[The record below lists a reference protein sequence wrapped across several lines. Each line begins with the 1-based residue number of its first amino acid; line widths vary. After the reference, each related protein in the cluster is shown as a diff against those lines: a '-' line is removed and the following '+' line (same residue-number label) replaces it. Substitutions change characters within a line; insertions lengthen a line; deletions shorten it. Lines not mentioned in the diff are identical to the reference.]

1 MSIWEATAER
11 IARRHIEF
19 IKSRGEKGR
28 SVAADLLVYEEVEKS
43 NEGALRK
50 LRTEYSLIE
59 TLTRVMKEEIER
71 MEEES

>member
-1 MSIWEATAER
+1 MAIWEATAES

-28 SVAADLLVYEEVEKS
+28 SVAADLIVFEEMGKS
-43 NEGALRK
+43 NESALRK

-59 TLTRVMKEEIER
+59 TLARVMKEEIER
-71 MEEES
+71 MEEEN

>member
-1 MSIWEATAER
+1 MEFGKAEEN

-19 IKSRGEKGR
+19 IKSRGEKGC
-28 SVAADLLVYEEVEKS
+28 SVATALTVFEEMEKY
-43 NEGALRK
+43 NPNVLET

-59 TLTRVMKEEIER
+59 TLARVMKEEIER

>member
-1 MSIWEATAER
+1 MNIWEATAER

-19 IKSRGEKGR
+19 IKSRGEEGR
-28 SVAADLLVYEEVEKS
+28 SVAADLLVYEEMDKS
-43 NEGALRK
+43 NESALRK

-59 TLTRVMKEEIER
+59 TLVRVMKEEIER

>member
-1 MSIWEATAER
+1 MTIWEATAES

-28 SVAADLLVYEEVEKS
+28 SVAADLMIYEEMGKS
-43 NEGALRK
+43 NESALRK

-59 TLTRVMKEEIER
+59 TLARVMKEEIER